1 MDRRDFIKL
10 AAASVAG
17 VAAAKWLVDL
27 PGPPD
32 VHDGNWHHLV
42 ITRSNDGAPQYFV
55 DGAPVNRLPPGT
67 CALNRDGVLTL
78 VGYSAPIGRVPDF
91 TVEAWTNGRRG
102 GPRAIDTRVT
112 LGVNRYPDSAAID
125 TRPAPAFEW

>member
-32 VHDGNWHHLV
+32 VHDGK
-42 ITRSNDGAPQYFV
+42 
-55 DGAPVNRLPPGT
+55 
-67 CALNRDGVLTL
+67 ALAIIRVAGKFLAKNATV
-78 VGYSAPIGRVPDF
+78 YS
-91 TVEAWTNGRRG
+91 
-102 GPRAIDTRVT
+102 
-112 LGVNRYPDSAAID
+112 
-125 TRPAPAFEW
+125 